1 MGRVE
6 KVFFGLLVA
15 YLVGI
20 AATIGYVLVEHAT
33 RCGRFDFH
41 AADWRAGA
49 GHRNETANRLV
60 ECHRLEGLR
69 ADQLRARLGRPEERG
84 SRKRGQSTSWTYDA
98 GLREGYSLTA
108 QTLEVDLNARGRVA
122 RARMVSASAD

>member
-1 MGRVE
+1 MGRLE
-6 KVFFGLLVA
+6 KVCFGLLVT

-41 AADWRAGA
+41 AADWRAGT

-69 ADQLRARLGRPEERG
+69 ADELRARLGRPQERG
-84 SRKRGQSTSWTYDA
+84 SRKRGQPTSWTYDA
-98 GLREGYSLTA
+98 GLREGYYFTV
-108 QTLEVDLNARGRVA
+108 QMLEVDLNARGEVA
-122 RARMVSASAD
+122 RARMVDKSVD